1 MTQNVLAKV
10 NIALWT
16 ILAVAFF
23 LPFCMGKNVYAAE
36 VTDVFAN
43 NGYAYGKSLTTQPT
57 LVAELKDGVRAQS
70 IQWQESSSKT
80 GSFTNISGA
89 NSLSYTFTPTT
100 DQWYRCKVNG
110 VSTIP
115 VKMIQYLSGWYVTN
129 ESMAYTIDNTG
140 NTYKFFN
147 AVGMYDG
154 NWQQTSYSNGWQM
167 VTSNEAEPASQR
179 WAYGAMS
186 NEGNA
191 KLEAFRVSFSEEE
204 PAKLNV
210 SVDLEQTQRSFSFG
224 SDVKIGDNDSAPLN
238 AVYKNGVV
246 KQVQMVSASSRKD
259 ATDDTLSLVLDYVQT
274 PNKYWLGAYGSRC
287 FFGYNI
293 YQNGYSQSQYPKK
306 VTDQGTANV
315 VAEVTGTDSGMTSSW
330 MNLAEGAS
338 VSFQFNVGKVSDT
351 GAVIGT
357 DSEVTSNVITYKSL
371 KSGYEYKLQTST
383 DGVNWTDVEDTG
395 WVTPDA
401 EGKLVYGES
410 GIDGVTSDTTVSVG
424 ENTRYKLICRKVGSE
439 KESDVA
445 GGDVTTSIDPSKT
458 EEDKPAVSAEE
469 STDGIRFSNL
479 RTEFQYA
486 LVDADGNLK
495 AEYISPDEDGSLS
508 FTGLYPGTDYY
519 LVAKSTTNLTSDKVK
534 YTTQKVYVTFEDNV
548 AGEEIAVPAKQE
560 KVYGKAMY
568 LPYITSERTGY
579 SFAGWTTISGGEDV
593 EYSAGEGYE
602 VEGDSTLYAVWKED
616 IKTSGNLSID
626 YTFSYR
632 DEYNNLISG
641 TVPKDARP
649 DTVRIILVKTV
660 NGESTEI
667 STKEIPVTDSENSGS
682 EVYDFGLLP
691 QYENGKKIN
700 YSFRQDFSGL
710 PSDYE
715 MTEEENGDI
724 HLSYNPSYFKIKW
737 SVTTDFEK
745 ASRIIDAIRIQIT
758 YKNREEEEFQTIL
771 QHADT
776 YLECFRQNDGSYS
789 GEYSVWQYN
798 QLTKNPYLYSLRV
811 IAYKADGEW
820 HETSKLLC
828 VTTDSD
834 QKPVYYNGTGASGEI
849 HTVLE
854 EKKSKIILDENYG
867 ESPKT
872 TEFSKV
878 VDVDYIL
885 SKDTPERTGY
895 DFVSWNTKADGS
907 GTNYAPGSVYQGK
920 EDICFYAQW
929 KKKEYTVVL
938 PNTKENP
945 GIEIKGDTT
954 IKDGDDYIFTIS
966 GKSGY
971 SVEDI
976 VVKADGKVVDS
987 KYMKYDK
994 NTNTWTITIPGVSQ
1008 PPAIEIG
1015 GVTDLKPEIQK
1026 ETTVIQDAVK
1036 TVTPKNGV
1044 LFSDLKNL
1052 TDAQK
1057 KTYENRINAIVKQAE
1072 KQLQSAVSKQ
1082 QIETIRKSAVS
1093 QINAIVKQA
1102 QTADKKEADKKKTVV
1117 KPAQKPV
1124 TAKKTA
1130 KDESGLSGN
1139 DLAKRNDLPI
1149 LLAKGVGGNKKI
1161 CLSWLKVKNTSGYEV
1176 YWSYCNGKSNF
1187 KLLNRSSK
1195 LKKTHKKL
1203 SNKKKYKYFVVSY
1216 RMVDGKKIYTAKSN
1230 QLHVSMSANKTTNA
1244 KAVKVKKTKITLKKG
1259 NKFTIKAKLVREDKE
1274 KKLLKHAAAYRYYSS
1289 NKKIAAVSKKGVIK
1303 AKKKGTCTLYVLAN
1317 NGAYKKITVTVK

>member
-1 MTQNVLAKV
+1 MTQNVLTKV
-10 NIALWT
+10 KIALWG
-16 ILAVAFF
+16 ILAVAFL
-23 LPFCMGKNVYAAE
+23 LPFCMSKNAYAAE
-36 VTDVFAN
+36 AAAVFDN
-43 NGYAYGKSLTTQPT
+43 NGYAYGKSLTSQPT
-57 LVAELKDGVRAQS
+57 LVAELKDGVTAKS
-70 IQWQESSSKT
+70 IQWQKSSSKT
-80 GSFTNISGA
+80 GNFTNISGA
-89 NSLSYTFTPTT
+89 NSLSYTFTPTA
-100 DQWYRCKVNG
+100 DQWYRCTVNG

-115 VKMIQYLSGWYVTN
+115 IKLIQYLSGWYVTN

-140 NTYKFFN
+140 NTYKYFN
-147 AVGMYDG
+147 AVGMYNG

-167 VTSNEAEPASQR
+167 VTSNEAEPDSQR
-179 WAYGAMS
+179 WAYGATS

-204 PAKLNV
+204 PAKMNV
-210 SVDLEQTQRSFSFG
+210 IVDLEQTQRSFSFG
-224 SDVKIGDNDSAPLN
+224 SDVKIGNNDSAPLN

-246 KQVQMVSASSRKD
+246 KQVQMVSASSRKE
-259 ATDDTLSLVLDYVQT
+259 ATDNTLSLVLDYVQT
-274 PNKYWLGAYGSRC
+274 PNKYWLGTYGSRC

-315 VAEVTGTDSGMTSSW
+315 VAEVTGMDSGMTSSW

-357 DSEVTSNVITYKSL
+357 DSEVSSNVITYKSL

-383 DGVNWTDVEDTG
+383 DGVNWTDVEGTG

-410 GIDGVTSDTTVSVG
+410 GVDGVTGDTTVSVG

-458 EEDKPAVSAEE
+458 EEDKPAMSAEE
-469 STDGIRFSNL
+469 SKDGINFSNL

-486 LVDADGNLK
+486 LVDADGNLM
-495 AEYISPDEDGSLS
+495 AEYVSPNADGSLS
-508 FTGLYPGTDYY
+508 FTDLHPGTDYY
-519 LVAKSTTNLTSDKVK
+519 LVAKSTTNQTSDKVK
-534 YTTQKVYVTFEDNV
+534 FTTQKAYVTFDDNV
-548 AGEEIAVPAKQE
+548 AEEEIVVPEKQE
-560 KVYGKAMY
+560 KVYGEPMY
-568 LPYITSERTGY
+568 LPYITSKRDGY
-579 SFAGWTTISGGEDV
+579 SFAGWTTISGGENV
-593 EYSAGEGYE
+593 EYSAGGRYE
-602 VEGDSTLYAVWKED
+602 VEGDSTLYAIWKADEK
-616 IKTSGNLSID
+616 ISGKLSID
-626 YTFSYR
+626 YTYSYQ

-649 DTVRIILVKTV
+649 NTVRIVLVKTV
-660 NGESTEI
+660 DGESTEV
-667 STKEIPVTDSENSGS
+667 STKKITVTDSENSGS
-682 EVYDFGLLP
+682 AVYDFGLLP
-691 QYENGKKIN
+691 QYENGKKIS

-715 MTEEENGDI
+715 LTEESDGI
-724 HLSYNPSYFKIKW
+724 HLSYDPVCFRIQWN
-737 SVTTDFEK
+737 VTTDFEK
-745 ASRIIDAIRIQIT
+745 TSRIVDAIRIQIT
-758 YKNREEEEFQTIL
+758 YKNKEEEEFRTIS
-771 QHADT
+771 QHENA

-789 GEYSVWQYN
+789 GEYSVWAYN

-854 EKKSKIILDENYG
+854 EKKSQVTLDENYG

-872 TEFSKV
+872 TEVNKV
-878 VDVDYIL
+878 IDVDYIF
-885 SKDTPERTGY
+885 SKEAPERTGY

-907 GTNYAPGSVYQGK
+907 GTDYVPGSVYQGK

-938 PNTKENP
+938 PDAKENP
-945 GIEIKGDTT
+945 GIDIKGDKT
-954 IKDGDDYIFTIS
+954 IKDGDDYILTIS

-971 SVEDI
+971 SVENI
-976 VVKADGKVVDS
+976 VVKADGKVVDA
-987 KYMKYDK
+987 KHMKYDK
-994 NTNTWTITIPGVSQ
+994 NTNTWTITVPGISQ
-1008 PPAIEIG
+1008 APTIEIS

-1036 TVTPKNGV
+1036 KVTPQNGV
-1044 LFSDLKNL
+1044 LFDDLKNL

-1057 KTYENRINAIVKQAE
+1057 KTYENRINTIVKQAE

-1093 QINAIVKQA
+1093 QINAVVKQA
-1102 QTADKKEADKKKTVV
+1102 QDADKKEADKKKAVI
-1117 KPAQKPV
+1117 KPV
-1124 TAKKTA
+1124 KKPVIDNKTV

-1161 CLSWLKVKNTSGYEV
+1161 CLSWLKVKNVSGYEV

-1187 KLLNRSSK
+1187 KLLNRSTK
-1195 LKKTHKKL
+1195 LKRTHKKL

-1216 RMVDGKKIYTAKSN
+1216 RMVGGKKIYTAKSN
-1230 QLHVSMSANKTTNA
+1230 QLHVSMYANKTTNA

-1259 NKFTIKAKLVREDKE
+1259 KKFAIKAKLVREDKK

-1289 NKKIAAVSKKGVIK
+1289 NKKIAAVSKKGVVK
-1303 AKKKGTCTLYVLAN
+1303 AKKKGTCILYVLAN
-1317 NGAYKKITVTVK
+1317 NGAYKKITVSVK